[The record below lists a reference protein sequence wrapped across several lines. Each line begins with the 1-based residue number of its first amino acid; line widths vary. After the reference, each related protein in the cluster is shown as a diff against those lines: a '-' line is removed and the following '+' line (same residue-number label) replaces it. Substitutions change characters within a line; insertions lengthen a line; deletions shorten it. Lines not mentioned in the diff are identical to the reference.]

1 MTMCIY
7 KNVYSKNTECSSK
20 YTMAAS
26 IMSRE
31 STDFM
36 THKAIETR
44 ESLARNYVPI
54 INPVN
59 QKPML
64 HLRKDG
70 DCTIVDPRACIH
82 HYNSSA
88 DLSCII
94 YAHVSLPYFHA
105 MVRAGYINNRL
116 RIVLR
121 CTESDTYAHAIVENI
136 PDKNNTRTP
145 TVSEMLGE
153 LRNTSDNFGN
163 CRTGVALVTIEPG
176 YRFIQT
182 QSMFRRKN
190 RYSRAP
196 PPVTT
201 AVVNAKTWWHRLTV
215 AKGLYDCQRT
225 LFGEEAARGL
235 NSCSRTAKKPEDG
248 RVTVPIL
255 VIEAPWGFKRS
266 AEVGDK
272 RHTSSAD
279 RER

>member
-1 MTMCIY
+1 MAHS
-7 KNVYSKNTECSSK
+7 NAVGSS
-20 YTMAAS
+20 
-26 IMSRE
+26 ISRDSNE
-31 STDFM
+31 SL
-36 THKAIETR
+36 THKAIESR
-44 ESLARNYVPI
+44 ENIARNYVPI

-64 HLRKDG
+64 QLRKDG
-70 DCTIVDPRACIH
+70 DCTIVDPRACLH

-116 RIVLR
+116 RLVLR
-121 CTESDTYAHAIVENI
+121 CTDSDTYAHAIVENI
-136 PDKNNTRTP
+136 PDQHNKRTP
-145 TVSEMLGE
+145 TVNEMLGE
-153 LRNTSDNFGN
+153 MRNTSDNFGN
-163 CRTGVALVTIEPG
+163 CRTGVTLLSIDPG

-182 QSMFRRKN
+182 LSMRRRKN

-201 AVVNAKTWWHRLTV
+201 AIVNAKTWWHRLSV

-225 LFGEEAARGL
+225 LFGEETVRNLA
-235 NSCSRTAKKPEDG
+235 SCGRAAKKPEEG

-255 VIEAPWGFKRS
+255 VIEAPWGFKRDANGVS
-266 AEVGDK
+266 VGDK
-272 RHTSSAD
+272 RTQSHMGHEAD
-279 RER
+279 EEKA

>member
-1 MTMCIY
+1 MA
-7 KNVYSKNTECSSK
+7 SSV
-20 YTMAAS
+20 
-26 IMSRE
+26 ISRE
-31 STDFM
+31 SNESL
-36 THKAIETR
+36 THKAIESR
-44 ESLARNYVPI
+44 ESIARNYVPI

-88 DLSCII
+88 DLACIM

-116 RIVLR
+116 RLVLR
-121 CTESDTYAHAIVENI
+121 CTESDTYAHAIVENV
-136 PDKNNTRTP
+136 PDKFNTRTP

-153 LRNTSDNFGN
+153 LRNTSDNFGT
-163 CRTGVALVTIEPG
+163 CRTGVALVTIDPG
-176 YRFIQT
+176 YRFVQT
-182 QSMFRRKN
+182 QSMCRRKN

-201 AVVNAKTWWHRLTV
+201 AIINAKTWWHRLTV
-215 AKGLYDCQRT
+215 AKGLYDCQRA
-225 LFGEEAARGL
+225 LFGEETARGL
-235 NSCSRTAKKPEDG
+235 SSCSRTTRTKSDDG

-255 VIEAPWGFKRS
+255 VIEAPWGFKRTPDS
-266 AEVGDK
+266 VVGDK
-272 RHTSSAD
+272 RRSEND
-279 RER
+279 K